1 MLIFLS
7 WSGSK
12 SKAVAE
18 VLKDWLVKVIQAVEP
33 WISSDIEKGT
43 RWNAEMWAKLEQTR
57 FGIICL
63 TRENLDA
70 RWVLFEAGALSK
82 IKDTYVCT
90 ILFDVTPGEVEQ
102 PLSQFQHTTIDKSDI
117 RKLMSTINNA
127 VNRTGERGL
136 PDTTLNNIFETFW
149 PQLEKSFADI
159 GEVQE
164 DDNKK
169 FRTDRSILEEIVEIL
184 RTQEIRPSKRADAVP
199 FSPANI
205 APHLLQSTLSRHIL
219 RAWVKIRGESLI
231 LSKVSGTLR
240 YISFN
245 KELNAEGFD
254 DKIAIRNKDGV
265 WIVTRNNA
273 KIAILDK
280 TGKELERYSVSY
292 GDRISL
298 PDQGIV
304 KPLKELVQRDPF
316 SIPVLCE
323 VTGKVAYGDIVENVT
338 VTEEIDKITGLTFKI
353 VTEISGSLRPRIA
366 IKGENGKTVRLPD
379 SNSVARYLLPVGTRI
394 LVNKGDKVFP
404 EDVLAKIPLAATDV

>member
-7 WSGSK
+7 WSGKK

-18 VLKDWLVKVIQAVEP
+18 ALKDWLVKVVQAVEP

-43 RWNAEMWAKLEQTR
+43 RWNAEMLAKLEQTR

-70 RWVLFEAGALSK
+70 RWILFEAGALSK

-90 ILFDVTPGEVEQ
+90 ILLDITPGEVEQ
-102 PLSQFQHTTIDKSDI
+102 PLSQFQHTTIEKSDM
-117 RKLMSTINNA
+117 RKLIGTINNA

-136 PDTTLNNIFETFW
+136 PDITLNNIFETFW

-159 GEVQE
+159 GEAQE
-164 DDNKK
+164 DDRQK

-184 RTQEIRPSKRADAVP
+184 RSQEIRPSKGADTLP

-205 APHLLQSTLSRHIL
+205 APHLLQSNLSRHML
-219 RAWVKIRGESLI
+219 RAWVKMRGESLI

-240 YISFN
+240 YVSFN
-245 KELNAEGFD
+245 TELNAEGFD
-254 DKIAIRNKDGV
+254 DKMAIRNKDGV
-265 WIVTRNNA
+265 WVVVRNNA
-273 KIAILDK
+273 KIVILDK
-280 TGKELERYSVSY
+280 SGKELERHPVSY
-292 GDRISL
+292 GDMIKL
-298 PDQGIV
+298 PDQSLV

-323 VTGKVAYGDIVENVT
+323 VTGKVAYGDIIDNVT
-338 VTEEIDKITGLTFKI
+338 VTEEIDKITGIKFKTVI
-353 VTEISGSLRPRIA
+353 EISGSLRPRIA
-366 IKGENGKTVRLPD
+366 IKDENNKTVRLPD
-379 SNSVARYLLPVGTRI
+379 ANTVARFLLPVGTRI

-404 EDVLAKIPLAATDV
+404 EDVLAKIPMAATDV